1 MQVVSFTGTERS
13 ETGKKGRRTAKKLGV
28 IPAVIYGG
36 TGEVKHFSVKL
47 NEVKSMIY
55 TPDFKMG
62 EVDIAGTKMK
72 CIIKDLQTHPVTDEI
87 MHIDFLKMIDNHPFK
102 AEVPIRF
109 KGVSP
114 GVKEGGKLSQ
124 FMRRAKIKTTPENI
138 VDELF
143 VDISELK
150 LGFSVR
156 VKDLEIN
163 DKIEVLNN
171 PSTPIAIVEVPRV
184 LKAEDTAEE
193 LLGAAEGDA
202 PAEEGAGEETAAAE

>member
-13 ETGKKGRRTAKKLGV
+13 EMGKKGRRTAKKLGV

-36 TGEVKHFSVKL
+36 TEKPQHFSVKI
-47 NEVKSMIY
+47 NEVKGLIY

-62 EVDIAGTKMK
+62 EVELGGSKVK
-72 CIIKDLQTHPVTDEI
+72 CIVKSLQTHPVTDEI
-87 MHIDFLKMIDNHPFK
+87 MHIDFLQMIDNHAFK

-124 FMRRAKIKTTPENI
+124 FMRRAKIKTTPENM
-138 VDELF
+138 VDELY
-143 VDISELK
+143 VDISELT
-150 LGFSVR
+150 LGNSVR
-156 VKDLEIN
+156 VRDLEVS

-171 PSTPIAIVEVPRV
+171 PATPIAIVEVPRA
-184 LKAEDTAEE
+184 LKAEEAAEE
-193 LLGAAEGDA
+193 AAADA
-202 PAEEGAGEETAAAE
+202 PAEGEAPAEEAAAAE